1 MVVLGKEFLLMDI
14 GTVSQMIMQLGAPLA
29 FCILLAWYVKYK
41 DDKNREDMKEIV
53 NAHKIESE
61 KFADAL
67 NKNTIVLERLA
78 TKLGEN
84 NE

>member
-1 MVVLGKEFLLMDI
+1 MDI
-14 GTVSQMIMQLGAPLA
+14 GTVSQLIMQVGSPLT

-53 NAHKIESE
+53 NAHKVESE
-61 KFADAL
+61 KFAEAL

-78 TKLGEN
+78 TKLGDNDE
-84 NE
+84 

>member
-1 MVVLGKEFLLMDI
+1 MVVLGKEFLIMDY

-53 NAHKIESE
+53 NAHKVESE
-61 KFADAL
+61 KFAEAL

-78 TKLGEN
+78 TKLGDKDE
-84 NE
+84 

>member
-1 MVVLGKEFLLMDI
+1 MVCVAVAEASL
-14 GTVSQMIMQLGAPLA
+14 GTVGQLIMQLGAPLA
-29 FCILLAWYVKYK
+29 FCVLLGWFVKYLY
-41 DDKNREDMKEIV
+41 DKNREDMKEIV
-53 NAHKIESE
+53 NAHKEESQ

>member
-14 GTVSQMIMQLGAPLA
+14 GTVSQIIMQLGAPLA
-29 FCILLAWYVKYK
+29 FCVLLAWYVKYK

-78 TKLGEN
+78 TKLGDN